1 MTILEKKSE
10 RKKKAIMKLVEN
22 GEYSIPFAMME
33 AERLND
39 EGKLLD
45 KDYEELMEFLESLL
59 EPEEVE
65 KIEPN
70 TESNTEP
77 MEEQSEYE
85 SEPEINSEGASEEV
99 PEEGSEEISEETSGE
114 E

>member
-10 RKKKAIMKLVEN
+10 RKKKAIMQLVYN
-22 GEYSIPFAMME
+22 GEYSIPYAMME

-45 KDYEELMEFLESLL
+45 NDYEELAEWLESLL
-59 EPEEVE
+59 EPFEEVTE
-65 KIEPN
+65 NFTEIDTGEETGINEEPTDTDVGTIEE
-70 TESNTEP
+70 T
-77 MEEQSEYE
+77 
-85 SEPEINSEGASEEV
+85 
-99 PEEGSEEISEETSGE
+99 SEETEVE